1 MSDYHKLSVADKERV
16 QRESLREPAIPCP
29 YCEAKTT
36 VADLLAHIEKRC
48 PGERPMHPQMKW
60 VSWREALTYGVKRKS
75 LSRWASNGDV
85 RVDGRPGRRRY
96 LLRDIVRMMAK
107 KNSTVGQTESV
118 TSDTAEKQTANTLT
132 KRAAKDPR
140 RPMGKPLDET
150 TMQELKAFATSV
162 GGLAAAG
169 RKLDV
174 PVDTLR
180 RAAAGERL
188 RAGTRLLIA
197 AKLAEREAE

>member
-1 MSDYHKLSVADKERV
+1 
-16 QRESLREPAIPCP
+16 
-29 YCEAKTT
+29 
-36 VADLLAHIEKRC
+36 
-48 PGERPMHPQMKW
+48 
-60 VSWREALTYGVKRKS
+60 
-75 LSRWASNGDV
+75 
-85 RVDGRPGRRRY
+85 
-96 LLRDIVRMMAK
+96 
-107 KNSTVGQTESV
+107 
-118 TSDTAEKQTANTLT
+118 
-132 KRAAKDPR
+132 
-140 RPMGKPLDET
+140 MGKPLDET